1 MRVWWQINSCVEAN
15 DQEEEVEGGLDGD
28 RCDALSSVMGARS
41 PLAGGGTQKHKSW
54 GEGQSAVRGD
64 THVAVCPAHYAGQRQ
79 LLLGRTDE
87 TEIWNGR
94 LSPVSFTNPLASGI
108 AQ

>member
-1 MRVWWQINSCVEAN
+1 MRRSP
-15 DQEEEVEGGLDGD
+15 
-28 RCDALSSVMGARS
+28 ALSPVMGARS
-41 PLAGGGTQKHKSW
+41 PLLLLVVGDENTRAGGRDT
-54 GEGQSAVRGD
+54 EGQSAVRGD